1 MWFLDRRR
9 LLGWLVE
16 RKVHWIRSDILLHKN
31 TPIVQML
38 ATLWTEDLPGS
49 PKGMVGIQSEI
60 GSGGANHRLLY
71 PACRIAL
78 LLPGVVGRGGQRC
91 PGSFMKIR
99 GAFPGF
105 SEEMSADVNLLSG
118 RYQSGSESLK
128 SKESISS
135 SGLISVVAWNL
146 IPRTS
151 K

>member
-1 MWFLDRRR
+1 
-9 LLGWLVE
+9 
-16 RKVHWIRSDILLHKN
+16 
-31 TPIVQML
+31 
-38 ATLWTEDLPGS
+38 
-49 PKGMVGIQSEI
+49 
-60 GSGGANHRLLY
+60 
-71 PACRIAL
+71 
-78 LLPGVVGRGGQRC
+78 
-91 PGSFMKIR
+91 MKIR

-105 SEEMSADVNLLSG
+105 SEEMLADVNLLSG